1 MPIHGNRER
10 SKTFRLAHGGR
21 RVNEFLEH
29 GDNATAT
36 VAVSPPIAD
45 NDCRQSARTR
55 ASHAMKEFSQDPR
68 VKARVLVVDDRPENL
83 LVYELI
89 LGELDEELVMA
100 HSGEEALALVE
111 SQDFAVILLD
121 VNMPG
126 MDGLETAKQIRS
138 DERFAHLPIIFM
150 TAFAD
155 DFQIAEGYARGAVDY
170 IQTPVVPEVLRA
182 KVKVF
187 ADLYR
192 MGEELHRRRNAEA
205 ARQSAE
211 RIRLILDSSLDA
223 VVSIDDAGLVTG
235 WNPQAATSFGWSREE
250 ALGKDLADLIIPERH
265 RAAHRRGLA
274 NFLTTGEGPLLNRR
288 LELAAI
294 RRDGTEIPI
303 ELTISPLS
311 LPDRYEFSAF
321 IRDITDRKATEEQ
334 IRHYATEL
342 ERSNR
347 ELDQFAYSASH
358 DLRSPLRAI
367 GQMASWIT
375 DDHGKTLPDEV
386 CRDLGLIQRRVRRM
400 QQLLDD
406 ILDYARAGRQD
417 DELSHVDSERLV
429 HEIVDMLAPPPGMT
443 VSVGALPAFVTHRAP
458 LAQVLRNLI
467 GNAIKH
473 HDRAVGHIDVSAS
486 AGADSIEFVVRDDGP
501 GIPREYHQEIFQMFS
516 TLKPRDVMEGSGMGL
531 AMVRKILENR
541 GGSIH
546 VESAEGRGATFRFT
560 WPRTGEA

>member
-1 MPIHGNRER
+1 MD
-10 SKTFRLAHGGR
+10 
-21 RVNEFLEH
+21 EFLEH
-29 GDNATAT
+29 GDHATAT
-36 VAVSPPIAD
+36 VTVSPPIAG
-45 NDCRQSARTR
+45 NQRPQSARVAR
-55 ASHAMKEFSQDPR
+55 SMQEFSQEPR
-68 VKARVLVVDDRPENL
+68 VKAKVLVVDDRPENL

-89 LGELDEELVMA
+89 LGELDEELIMA
-100 HSGEEALALVE
+100 HSGEEALGQVE
-111 SQDFAVILLD
+111 SHDFAVILLD

-126 MDGLETAKQIRS
+126 MDGLETAKRIRS

-155 DFQIAEGYARGAVDY
+155 DFQVAEGYARGAVDY

-192 MGEELHRRRNAEA
+192 MGEELHRRRNAEVV
-205 ARQSAE
+205 RQSAE

-223 VVSIDDAGLVTG
+223 VVTIDEGGRVTG
-235 WNPQAATSFGWSREE
+235 WNPQAATSFGWMREE
-250 ALGKDLADLIIPERH
+250 ALGKDLADLIIPDRF

-274 NFLTTGEGPLLNRR
+274 NFLATGEGPLLNRR
-288 LELAAI
+288 LELAAV
-294 RRDGTEIPI
+294 RRDGAEIPV

-321 IRDITDRKATEEQ
+321 IRDITERKATEEQ

-367 GQMASWIT
+367 GQMASWIAE
-375 DDHGKTLPDEV
+375 DHGKTLPEEV

-417 DELSHVDSERLV
+417 GELTHVDSEKLV
-429 HEIVDMLAPPPGMT
+429 REIVDLLAPPPGIT
-443 VSVGALPAFVTHRAP
+443 VCVGALPAIVTHRAP

-467 GNAIKH
+467 GNSIKH
-473 HDRAVGHIDVSAS
+473 HDRAVGQIDISAS
-486 AGADSIEFVVRDDGP
+486 PHADNVEFVVHDDGP
-501 GIPREYHQEIFQMFS
+501 GIPREYHEEIFQMFS
-516 TLKPRDVMEGSGMGL
+516 TLKPRDVTEGSGMGL

-541 GGSIH
+541 GGTIH

-560 WPRTGEA
+560 WPKAAEA

>member
-1 MPIHGNRER
+1 
-10 SKTFRLAHGGR
+10 
-21 RVNEFLEH
+21 
-29 GDNATAT
+29 
-36 VAVSPPIAD
+36 
-45 NDCRQSARTR
+45 
-55 ASHAMKEFSQDPR
+55 MKEFSQDPR

-386 CRDLGLIQRRVRRM
+386 CRALGLIQRRVRRM

-429 HEIVDMLAPPPGMT
+429 HEIVDMLAPPPG
-443 VSVGALPAFVTHRAP
+443 
-458 LAQVLRNLI
+458 N
-467 GNAIKH
+467 
-473 HDRAVGHIDVSAS
+473 DR
-486 AGADSIEFVVRDDGP
+486 
-501 GIPREYHQEIFQMFS
+501 
-516 TLKPRDVMEGSGMGL
+516 
-531 AMVRKILENR
+531 
-541 GGSIH
+541 
-546 VESAEGRGATFRFT
+546 
-560 WPRTGEA
+560 

>member
-1 MPIHGNRER
+1 
-10 SKTFRLAHGGR
+10 
-21 RVNEFLEH
+21 VNEFLEH
-29 GDNATAT
+29 GDYATAT

-45 NDCRQSARTR
+45 NDGRQSARTR
-55 ASHAMKEFSQDPR
+55 ASRSMKEFSQDPR
-68 VKARVLVVDDRPENL
+68 VKARVLLVDDRPENL

-235 WNPQAATSFGWSREE
+235 WNPQAATSFGWSRDE

-375 DDHGKTLPDEV
+375 EDHGKTLPDEV

-417 DELSHVDSERLV
+417 DELTHVDSERLV

-443 VSVGALPAFVTHRAP
+443 VNVGALPAFVTHRAP